1 MSFVHVHRVKSARV
15 LRLRYEPNALANCKS
30 RATLT
35 IDSCKKLR
43 FRVRLRARHRVSPS
57 RIVHDASVKKR
68 CSDLRRVLTY

>member
-1 MSFVHVHRVKSARV
+1 MNFLHVHRVKSARV
-15 LRLRYEPNALANCKS
+15 LRLRYEPFALANCNS
-30 RATLT
+30 RARLT

-68 CSDLRRVLTY
+68 CSDLRRVLAY

>member
-15 LRLRYEPNALANCKS
+15 LLLRVEPNALANCKS
-30 RATLT
+30 RAILT

-68 CSDLRRVLTY
+68 